1 MWLRVLELFSL
12 KKRRLRGDVIAL
24 YSALKAGCS
33 EVISLFFQVTEI
45 G

>member
-1 MWLRVLELFSL
+1 MFSL

-33 EVISLFFQVTEI
+33 EAISLFFQVTEI